1 MREVWED
8 LEYSLISDETQTS
21 SSKLLIYSG
30 HDTTILPFLCAL
42 EIYEGIWP
50 PYASY
55 VSLEFARSVHSKQ
68 LFVRAIYNDCEMKL
82 LGSNSYWCP
91 YDRVRERI
99 SKLAITEI
107 EYSRG
112 SQLQAPKSRL

>member
-1 MREVWED
+1 
-8 LEYSLISDETQTS
+8 
-21 SSKLLIYSG
+21 
-30 HDTTILPFLCAL
+30 
-42 EIYEGIWP
+42 
-50 PYASY
+50 
-55 VSLEFARSVHSKQ
+55 
-68 LFVRAIYNDCEMKL
+68 MKL